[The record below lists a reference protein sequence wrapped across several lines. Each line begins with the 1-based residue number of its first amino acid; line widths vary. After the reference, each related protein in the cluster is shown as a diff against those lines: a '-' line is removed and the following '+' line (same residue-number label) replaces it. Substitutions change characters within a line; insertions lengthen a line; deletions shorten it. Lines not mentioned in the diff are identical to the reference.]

1 MHAALYKK
9 TKFGGTDTKAMGQ
22 TEPQFLSDPMSDR
35 KKSFRQLCYN
45 EYFKSLTNHLLIDL
59 DLTTLLLNLFDVW
72 QQSFSVTLLTILSY
86 VPLMLMKYLVAVQQ
100 LVPFQLC
107 LAVKQI

>member
-1 MHAALYKK
+1 MLYTILQK
-9 TKFGGTDTKAMGQ
+9 MVGQ
-22 TEPQFLSDPMSDR
+22 TQRPWVRQNPSSCLTQCQTE
-35 KKSFRQLCYN
+35 KKSFHQLCYN